1 MEKKEK
7 SLQCQWA
14 GNCVKLWD
22 AVSRVRKM
30 YNRRVHVGPSI
41 QLFCLGKLSQGCK
54 SKEGEELSSRACGIS
69 VLSAALS
76 ELHSHRNPLQY
87 NHTSHRCYR
96 VLMVSETKSTVKILF
111 FFFYLTHPLP
121 PLFCLSLSHPTGTST
136 EWWQSLRKVILN
148 YFEGQ
153 AVCFWMERRGWIFF
167 RTFML
172 VYIKSTLH
180 KIECLR
186 KVKELEKS

>member
-1 MEKKEK
+1 MGWELCKAVRCSEQSAKNVQPKGACGAINSAVLFGQAEPR
-7 SLQCQWA
+7 LQKQGRRGA
-14 GNCVKLWD
+14 LEPSLWD
-22 AVSRVRKM
+22 FSAFSSLVWTALPQKSSAVQPHISSLL
-30 YNRRVHVGPSI
+30 PSSHGQWNKI
-41 QLFCLGKLSQGCK
+41 N
-54 SKEGEELSSRACGIS
+54 
-69 VLSAALS
+69 S
-76 ELHSHRNPLQY
+76 EN
-87 NHTSHRCYR
+87 
-96 VLMVSETKSTVKILF
+96 IIF
-111 FFFYLTHPLP
+111 FFSLTRPLP

-180 KIECLR
+180 KIERLR